1 MELCNAGNLSTYI
14 KKHKKLP
21 ENTCKYFMRQLAS
34 ALKYMRSNNVS
45 HFDLKP
51 QNLLLTKSP
60 TLTLKVA
67 DFGYTIICGCP
78 WTCLVFLL
86 TCFVFA

>member
-1 MELCNAGNLSTYI
+1 MSFYFLLRNIYIVMELCNAGNLSTYI
-14 KKHKKLP
+14 KKHKTLP

-67 DFGYTIICGCP
+67 DFG
-78 WTCLVFLL
+78 
-86 TCFVFA
+86 